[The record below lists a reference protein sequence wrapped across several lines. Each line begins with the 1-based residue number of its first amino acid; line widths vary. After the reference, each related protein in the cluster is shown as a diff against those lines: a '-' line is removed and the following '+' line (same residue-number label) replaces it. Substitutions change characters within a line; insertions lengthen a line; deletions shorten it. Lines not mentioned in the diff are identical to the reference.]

1 MFYQALSHLDSIVII
16 TARRNDVEQNEEILI
31 TQQSIMAR
39 KKTSQTDDIRLS
51 R

>member
-1 MFYQALSHLDSIVII
+1 MEFLRVLSSSHLDSIVII

-39 KKTSQTDDIRLS
+39 KNILN
-51 R
+51 